1 MSTGDPSSTGSAGKP
16 LRYAHPFFT
25 SIPPAERRPD
35 FSQFGQRMS
44 EWAQRDLGPIP
55 APRTETSV
63 LELSDV
69 IGADGVKEIESSG
82 AMKFHAVGDTGRP
95 TGSDPAQEDV
105 ANQMAA
111 DYSPATPLEN
121 PAFFLHLG
129 DVVYGPNK
137 DQLYRDEFY
146 RPYMDYPGKVLALAG
161 NHDGEVFAGTDPEP
175 LRAFL
180 ANFCAEVA
188 SVPPIAAEARILR
201 ETMIQPGVYFRLKA
215 PFIDIVA
222 LYSNVA
228 EGPGNLTGAGGDQ
241 SQKMWLTQTL
251 TTIAAEQAS
260 TGRRALLIAT
270 HHPPYSSAGHS
281 GSPDMLADIQEA
293 LDSAGIRA
301 DAFISGHPVG
311 NDPNPL
317 DTVTV
322 KLS

>member
-111 DYSPATPLEN
+111 DYSGHAIGESGVLSSP
-121 PAFFLHLG
+121 G
-129 DVVYGPNK
+129 GPRC
-137 DQLYRDEFY
+137 LRS
-146 RPYMDYPGKVLALAG
+146 
-161 NHDGEVFAGTDPEP
+161 P
-175 LRAFL
+175 LRLESF
-180 ANFCAEVA
+180 E
-188 SVPPIAAEARILR
+188 
-201 ETMIQPGVYFRLKA
+201 
-215 PFIDIVA
+215 
-222 LYSNVA
+222 
-228 EGPGNLTGAGGDQ
+228 
-241 SQKMWLTQTL
+241 
-251 TTIAAEQAS
+251 
-260 TGRRALLIAT
+260 RR
-270 HHPPYSSAGHS
+270 
-281 GSPDMLADIQEA
+281 
-293 LDSAGIRA
+293 
-301 DAFISGHPVG
+301 
-311 NDPNPL
+311 
-317 DTVTV
+317 
-322 KLS
+322 